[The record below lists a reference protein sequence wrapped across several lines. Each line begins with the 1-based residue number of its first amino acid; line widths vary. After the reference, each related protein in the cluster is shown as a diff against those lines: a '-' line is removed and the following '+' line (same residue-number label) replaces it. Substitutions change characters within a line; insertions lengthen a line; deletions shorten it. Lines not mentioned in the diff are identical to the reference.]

1 MEKNSD
7 ILFLGDRRAGEI
19 APILEEKFA
28 GRYDP
33 ARYHIRC
40 RQLVDEQ
47 STAALAEAAKTA
59 LAGATTAVIATGLGD
74 LARGIPA
81 EEYESALRALCQMAK
96 DAGAMGVLLTMPPQK
111 GAKAYNAALRR
122 VAEHFQMRIAD
133 VHGRWR
139 HDFGRRA
146 VAPEQAAEFTA
157 AVAAPLIER
166 TQMLVLW
173 QFNGRYAHCNYACP
187 YCYVATSVNKG
198 MHFQYDMEKWEQAFS
213 RHFENQ
219 HTVFYFSYGEPMIAS
234 KFYDVLEMIG
244 RHPRWEAKI
253 TSNVSLKLD
262 RLLETR
268 LAKEGRLNINTSFH
282 PTQIGIE
289 PFLEKCDQLRAAGIE
304 PSIVYVMYP
313 DQMDDFET
321 LYLPRFQQ
329 KGYRVHIRAFRGLYR
344 GRKYPGA
351 LSREQW
357 NKTAKYMDE
366 ANLKYQLCEVSGLG
380 RLSMLGVTHILVD
393 NQGKIEMCDSYVGD
407 RHYGNLFDERLAL
420 DLEPKPFPGLVPL
433 AAVDDIADYIELDY
447 ADLAGNN
454 VNSYIEQGGVAFAE
468 DGSVIYPYEH
478 VDFNDKKVRKELTA
492 VPKPYVP
499 AWKFWLNPRWFCYHF
514 VYSFLIKKYGKY
526 IVAWFKGKFRLLRQ
540 GKLKK
545 ENFWH
550 S

>member
-59 LAGATTAVIATGLGD
+59 LAGATTAVITTGLGD

-81 EEYESALRALCQMAK
+81 EEYEGALLALCQMAK

-146 VAPEQAAEFTA
+146 IAPEQAAEFAA

-244 RHPRWEAKI
+244 RHPRWEACWRRGWQRK
-253 TSNVSLKLD
+253 
-262 RLLETR
+262 
-268 LAKEGRLNINTSFH
+268 
-282 PTQIGIE
+282 
-289 PFLEKCDQLRAAGIE
+289 AG
-304 PSIVYVMYP
+304 
-313 DQMDDFET
+313 
-321 LYLPRFQQ
+321 
-329 KGYRVHIRAFRGLYR
+329 
-344 GRKYPGA
+344 
-351 LSREQW
+351 
-357 NKTAKYMDE
+357 
-366 ANLKYQLCEVSGLG
+366 
-380 RLSMLGVTHILVD
+380 
-393 NQGKIEMCDSYVGD
+393 
-407 RHYGNLFDERLAL
+407 
-420 DLEPKPFPGLVPL
+420 
-433 AAVDDIADYIELDY
+433 
-447 ADLAGNN
+447 
-454 VNSYIEQGGVAFAE
+454 
-468 DGSVIYPYEH
+468 
-478 VDFNDKKVRKELTA
+478 
-492 VPKPYVP
+492 
-499 AWKFWLNPRWFCYHF
+499 
-514 VYSFLIKKYGKY
+514 
-526 IVAWFKGKFRLLRQ
+526 
-540 GKLKK
+540 
-545 ENFWH
+545 
-550 S
+550 